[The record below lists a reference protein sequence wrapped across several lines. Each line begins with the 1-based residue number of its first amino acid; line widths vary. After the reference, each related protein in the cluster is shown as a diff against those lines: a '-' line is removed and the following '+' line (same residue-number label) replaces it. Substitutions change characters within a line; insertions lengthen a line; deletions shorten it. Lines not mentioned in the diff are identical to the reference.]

1 MANQVHVGDAVRVP
15 MGHGKAAG
23 VVTEDRGPIGLGG
36 RHLYQVEVAMDPF
49 DSVTVELP
57 EDEFEV
63 NSETNGPK
71 PLVREE
77 IIDYLKTGGLIAIL
91 RLNLGDGI
99 RQPKVWICRDS
110 LGGVTHTLSE
120 ERGLIGG
127 ETVPLSTV
135 HQGRVFKPKEN
146 QVLDFLMKSFRLHE
160 GDARE
165 VLNSVGVA
173 P

>member
-1 MANQVHVGDAVRVP
+1 MANQVHVGDSVRVP
-15 MGHGKAAG
+15 IGHGKAAG
-23 VVTEDRGPIGLGG
+23 IVTEDRGPIGVGG

-49 DSVTVELP
+49 DSMTVELP

-63 NSETNGPK
+63 DTESNRPK
-71 PLVREE
+71 PLAREE
-77 IIDYLKTGGLIAIL
+77 IVDYLKWGGLIAIL
-91 RLNLGDGI
+91 RSNLGGKN
-99 RQPKVWICRDS
+99 QPQVWLCRDS
-110 LGGVTHTLSE
+110 LGNLTHTFSE

-127 ETVPLSTV
+127 ETVPFFTV

-146 QVLDFLMKSFRLHE
+146 QVLSYLMKSFHLHE
-160 GDARE
+160 DDARE